1 MRKPPVE
8 TNTAEQ
14 PPYDMNSLES
24 LGCHMFWS
32 AVDEGTSHAACEFVI
47 KSNLIQRNDDPITII
62 INSVGGECGEGFA
75 VIDLMD
81 TSRIPIAT
89 VGTGSI
95 MSMGLL
101 LVSAG
106 TKGMRSMTK
115 NTEVMAHQ
123 FSGHFNGKQHELI
136 ATQTAY
142 GMLEAKFV
150 RHFLKHSTMNEKQ
163 IRDVLFAPSDR
174 YLTPQECKTYGL
186 IDRVVEYFDQ
196 PIDARVIKKVRA
208 DRSGVTQSK
217 RPAVPRPRSK
227 A

>member
-1 MRKPPVE
+1 MRKPPAE
-8 TNTAEQ
+8 AHTTEQ

-24 LGCHMFWS
+24 MGCHMFWS
-32 AVDEGTSHAACEFVI
+32 DVDADTSHAACEFII

-81 TSRIPIAT
+81 TSRLPIAT

-106 TKGMRSMTK
+106 TKGMRTMTK
-115 NTEVMAHQ
+115 NTEIMAHQ
-123 FSGHFNGKQHELI
+123 FSGYFSGKQHELI
-136 ATQTAY
+136 ATQHAY
-142 GMLEAKFV
+142 TMLEKKFV
-150 RHFLKHSTMNEKQ
+150 RHFERHSTMTEKQ

-174 YLTPQECKTYGL
+174 YLTPQECKSFGL
-186 IDRVVEYFDQ
+186 IDRVVDYFDQ
-196 PIDARVIKKVRA
+196 PVEERVLKKVRA
-208 DRSGVTQSK
+208 GRVALPLAK
-217 RPAVPRPRSK
+217 PRS
-227 A
+227 AAVQR

>member
-8 TNTAEQ
+8 AHTTEQ
-14 PPYDMNSLES
+14 PPYDLNSLES

-32 AVDEGTSHAACEFVI
+32 EVDEDTSHAACEFII
-47 KSNLIQRNDDPITII
+47 KSNLIQRNDDPITMI

-106 TKGMRSMTK
+106 THGMRSLTK
-115 NTEVMAHQ
+115 NTEIMAHQ
-123 FSGHFNGKQHELI
+123 FSGYFSGKQHELI

-142 GMLEAKFV
+142 TMLEAKFV
-150 RHFLKHSTMNEKQ
+150 KHFQRHSTMNEKQ

-174 YLTPQECKTYGL
+174 YLTPQECKSYGL
-186 IDRVVEYFDQ
+186 VDRIVEYFDQ
-196 PIDARVIKKVRA
+196 PIDERVLKRVRA
-208 DRSGVTQSK
+208 DRSASPQSK
-217 RPAVPRPRSK
+217 RPTAPKPRSK